1 MGRFSWIIQWALNAT
16 GKVLIR
22 GRQREMGQQNQDTVL
37 LPLKT
42 EKETCGQ
49 ATLAMQL
56 QKRERRG
63 HRCSSGASPRASE
76 GVLPP

>member
-42 EKETCGQ
+42 GEGD
-49 ATLAMQL
+49 LWP
-56 QKRERRG
+56 
-63 HRCSSGASPRASE
+63 SNASNAAPEE
-76 GVLPP
+76 GKAGTQVLLWGLPKSL